1 MLLYIHKEQQ
11 TKSLDSTHG
20 TGTNQKERLPKYNR
34 VERCK
39 SMKITLKKMGMD
51 FDTNK
56 NASDVGNYRVRAEFT
71 DKDGIKVVADFG
83 RYDRRE
89 SYKEK
94 NGKTGC
100 RIAQKN
106 ALHVDGT
113 YRDEE
118 GTGRD
123 YAYRIREKG
132 FDFTKYDFTISGIL
146 SFLSNVTGKNFT
158 EIEFIK

>member
-1 MLLYIHKEQQ
+1 
-11 TKSLDSTHG
+11 
-20 TGTNQKERLPKYNR
+20 
-34 VERCK
+34 
-39 SMKITLKKMGMD
+39 MKITLKKMGMD
-51 FDTNK
+51 FVNEND
-56 NASDVGNYRVRAEFT
+56 SDVGNYRVQAEFT

-83 RYDRRE
+83 GYDRRE
-89 SYKEK
+89 VYQKK

-123 YAYRIREKG
+123 YAYRLREKG

-146 SFLSNVTGKNFT
+146 SFLFDVTGKNFT
-158 EIEFIK
+158 EIEFVE